1 MRSLLWVGIL
11 LVILWALGWLVFRVA
26 SALIHIVL
34 VVGIILAIMAVVRRG
49 ARTL

>member
-34 VVGIILAIMAVVRRG
+34 VVGIILAILALVRKG

>member
-11 LVILWALGWLVFRVA
+11 LVILWALGWLVFRIA

>member
-11 LVILWALGWLVFRVA
+11 LVILWVLGWLVFRIA

-34 VVGIILAIMAVVRRG
+34 VVGIVLAIMAFVRRG
-49 ARTL
+49 ARTV